1 MPISC
6 LNCCRGGGGDKGKGK
21 QHGAASEANG
31 NVSAPDGGGGG
42 GQSDR
47 LLRGGDGSMP
57 CAEDEGRDDEP
68 VYAVVA
74 KDRSGRLVPVPG
86 SDGKKVKKGEFTSS
100 FVGSQSSI

>member
-6 LNCCRGGGGDKGKGK
+6 LNCCRGGDESKGK
-21 QHGAASEANG
+21 QGAAASEANG
-31 NVSAPDGGGGG
+31 NVSAQDGGGAGG

-47 LLRGGDGSMP
+47 LLRGNGPMP

-74 KDRSGRLVPVPG
+74 KDRSGRLVPVPESG
-86 SDGKKVKKGEFTSS
+86 APKAKKGEFS
-100 FVGSQSSI
+100 